1 VWKGENQLQLD
12 KITEDKIREQ
22 FRSYEFQ
29 NFMFEMLVG
38 NSRDENG
45 ELFKHVYNCELEETE
60 NELIYLIESHVNHNI
75 LLNRN
80 TIISFILRHVV
91 TELFNSD
98 LNCNHIKFFA
108 LCNQLYYMVFKEI
121 QKYYKPF
128 MLKENI

>member
-1 VWKGENQLQLD
+1 MQLD

-75 LLNRN
+75 PLNRN
-80 TIISFILRHVV
+80 SIISFVLRHVV
-91 TELFNSD
+91 ADLFDSD
-98 LNCNHIKFFA
+98 LNCYHIKFFA

-128 MLKENI
+128 MIKENT